1 MTLFIIGIIL
11 LGFVL
16 IATSQV
22 TNVNRAAAA
31 IMAGTVG
38 WVLYIC
44 YGADF
49 VMSEHADDYV
59 DFLSGAVTTSSA
71 VKDYVAEN
79 IFINYVSRGAELVI
93 FLLATMTIVE
103 ILDNNGCFD
112 FFRKWALTRKSRK
125 LLWIFSTIA
134 FLVSANIDNLTV
146 ATMMLVL
153 MREMVP
159 SRRHRMLYGAAIII
173 AANCGGALT
182 VIGDPIG
189 LLLWSTGHVSATN
202 FSASLAIPC
211 LLGWIIPTCWIAYQL
226 PERIDLQSVQ
236 MPYRGDDTNLNVWQ
250 RLLMLFVGIGGLW
263 FIPSFHAITH
273 LSPFLGSL
281 CVLSVLW
288 IVNEV
293 MNRKLMNADQMSQR
307 RIPRVLQY
315 GVMQLMLYVMG
326 IILAVGVVQETGA
339 IGWLTRQFSS
349 YIDNVWFMGT
359 LTAMFSC
366 VLDSFATSVTFFSM
380 HETQQVVS
388 TFGENHIFW
397 KVVAYSSAMGGNV
410 LLLGSV
416 SGLALIKMERIH
428 VWWYFRN
435 VGWTVIVAWLL
446 GIVSMYLFNYF
457 G

>member
-1 MTLFIIGIIL
+1 MTLFIICIIL

-16 IATSQV
+16 IATSQL

-49 VMSEHADDYV
+49 VMSTHADDYEG
-59 DFLSGAVTTSSA
+59 FLSGAVATSSA

-79 IFINYVSRGAELVI
+79 VFINYVSRGAGLVI

-112 FFRKWALTRKSRK
+112 FFRKWAHTRKSRQ
-125 LLWIFSTIA
+125 LLWTLSTIA
-134 FLVSANIDNLTV
+134 FIVSANIDNLTV
-146 ATMMLVL
+146 STMLLVL
-153 MREMVP
+153 MREMLP
-159 SRRHRMLYGAAIII
+159 SRRHRMLYGSAIII

-182 VIGDPIG
+182 VIGDPVG
-189 LLLWSTGHVSATN
+189 LLLWTTGHVSATS
-202 FSASLAIPC
+202 FSASLAVPC
-211 LLGWIIPTCWIAYQL
+211 LLGWILPTLWIARQL
-226 PERIDLQSVQ
+226 PERIDIQSSG
-236 MPYRGDDTNLNVWQ
+236 MPYRGDDTNLKVWQ
-250 RLLMLFVGIGGLW
+250 RLVMLIVGIGGLW
-263 FIPSFHAITH
+263 FIPSFRAITH
-273 LSPFLGSL
+273 LSPFLGAL

-293 MNRKLMNADQMSQR
+293 MNRKLMNADQMIQR
-307 RIPRVLQY
+307 RTPRVLQY

-339 IGWLTRQFSS
+339 IGWLTRQLTV
-349 YIDNVWFMGT
+349 YIDNTWLMGT
-359 LTAMFSC
+359 LAALISC
-366 VLDSFATSVTFFSM
+366 VLDNFATSVTFFSM

-388 TFGENHIFW
+388 ALGENHLFW
-397 KVVAYSSAMGGNV
+397 KVIAYSSAMGGNV

-416 SGLALIKMERIH
+416 SGLALIKMERMH
-428 VWWYFRN
+428 VWWFFRH
-435 VGWTVIVAWLL
+435 VGWTVIVAWML
-446 GIVSMYLFNYF
+446 GMGAMAVI
-457 G
+457 